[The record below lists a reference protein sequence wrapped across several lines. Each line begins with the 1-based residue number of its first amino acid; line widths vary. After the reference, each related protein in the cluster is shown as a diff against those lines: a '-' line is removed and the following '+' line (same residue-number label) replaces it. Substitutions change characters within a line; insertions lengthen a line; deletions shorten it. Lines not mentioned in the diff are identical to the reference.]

1 MKIILVYTTNPDEK
15 TAKNIGDILLKEK
28 LIACY
33 NLFPIK
39 SGYFWQGKKEESN
52 EFVGIFKTTKEKW
65 SKLKKRIKE
74 IHPYKIPCI
83 LKFEMEAN
91 KEYYQWVKKSV
102 R

>member
-1 MKIILVYTTNPDEK
+1 MKIIFVYTDYPDEK

-39 SGYFWQGKKEESN
+39 SGYFWQGKKEEGE
-52 EFVGIFKTTKEKW
+52 EFVGIFKTTKENW
-65 SKLKKRIKE
+65 SKLKRRIKE
-74 IHPYKIPCI
+74 IHPYEIPCI
-83 LKFEMEAN
+83 LKFEVEAN
-91 KEYYQWVKKSV
+91 REYYQWVKKSV

>member
-39 SGYFWQGKKEESN
+39 SGYFWQGKKKESN
-52 EFVGIFKTTKEKW
+52 EFVGIFKTTKENW
-65 SKLKKRIKE
+65 SKLKRRIKE
-74 IHPYKIPCI
+74 IHPYEIPCI